1 MHTAEKLKTGFFQK
15 EIKITYSRFFLAS
28 MIYLVLPIVIFF
40 IGYLKPWWAV
50 LFSILTVGSA
60 AWAFLDIAKKKPET
74 ALAAEEKSVTV
85 KASYFLFLIPFALF
99 FLYLGGVGEFG
110 WAIGDHRVRYA
121 TLNDLINYK
130 WPVIYDFS
138 TQHNPVVAETLGEGK
153 VAFAYYFVFWMVPAV
168 FGKLFGLLTARI
180 VLLIWSAIGL
190 ILVTL
195 GALILYGKQSRFLFI
210 GLILFAGFDV
220 FPYLYNEYIRGF
232 GATWEDWTWHFR
244 VVGNFYQIMNVFHQ
258 SIPGW
263 LITILLLLC
272 TNSKSIGLLGSL
284 MFCYSPWAAIGV
296 LPMCICKMVIT
307 NKKLKAKEV
316 LKNIFTVGNL
326 VAPVV
331 FIVCFATFYT
341 ANSNAT
347 YDYGFIWTFYD
358 SKLTMLIDYL
368 AYVVFEFGLWV
379 LLIHRKYKKDWMFY
393 CAILVMLILPIYKMS
408 GPNDLLMRGSMAP
421 LFTICLYAVM
431 FVNDSFNELMEKGN
445 KKVKPRLIVL
455 TLLVAAY
462 TSFNFMLTSALLTS
476 MTYLK
481 LEPEADIKTGI
492 ESFGDINDEQYIV
505 MVQAQFYVYDYENN
519 VFFKYLAK

>member
-1 MHTAEKLKTGFFQK
+1 MHTSENLKTGFFHK
-15 EIKITYSRFFLAS
+15 EIKITFSNFFLAS

-40 IGYLKPWWAV
+40 IGYLKPWWAI

-60 AWAFLDIAKKKPET
+60 AYAFLDIAKKKPET

-85 KASYFLFLIPFALF
+85 KMSYFLFLIPFVLF

-153 VAFAYYFVFWMVPAV
+153 VAFAYYFVFWMVPAL

-210 GLILFAGFDV
+210 GLVIFAGFDI
-220 FPYLYNEYIRGF
+220 FPYLYNEYVRGF

-296 LPMCICKMVIT
+296 LPMCICKMVVT
-307 NKKLKAKEV
+307 NRNLKAKEV
-316 LKNIFTVGNL
+316 LKNIFTIGNF

-331 FIVCFATFYT
+331 FIICFATFYT

-347 YDYGFIWTFYD
+347 YDYGFIWTFYS
-358 SKLTMLIDYL
+358 SKGTMLLDYA
-368 AYVVFEFGLWV
+368 AYVIFEFGLWV
-379 LLIHRKYKKDWMFY
+379 LLIHKKYKKDWMFW
-393 CAILVMLILPIYKMS
+393 CAVLVMMILPIYKMS

-421 LFTICLYAVM
+421 LFTICLYSVM
-431 FVNDSFNELMEKGN
+431 FVNDSFNEMMEKGN
-445 KKVKPRLIVL
+445 RKVKPRLIVL
-455 TLLVAAY
+455 ALLVAAY
-462 TSFNFMLTSALLTS
+462 TSFNFMLTSTLLTS
-476 MTYLK
+476 MTYMK